1 MAFTLK
7 LGRPVAR
14 GLARIAAREIKAALE
29 ALGRRSRKGPA
40 TRVHDVRKHVKK
52 ARAVLRLFEKDLGDD
67 YERLNGRLRTAGRR
81 LSPLRDADAIVSTME
96 GLRDHFPRVI
106 TPPVFR
112 PVDQVLQARK
122 RGAASR
128 PRTERLLAEATRTLR
143 KTKASVPARI
153 RRVAG
158 SKTMRGGAG
167 RGYRR
172 ARQEMSRVAAE
183 PDDLRFHAWR
193 RRVKDHWYQM
203 RLVEGLNGRA
213 HARVR
218 RLKQLQTWLG
228 DDHNLVVLRDA
239 ILKTPARF
247 GDQRTVAVILGCIEK
262 YQVSLRRR
270 ALEQGRR
277 LFADTPGEFRKQI
290 DRWFRR

>member
-7 LGRPVAR
+7 QGRPVAR
-14 GLARIAAREIKAALE
+14 QLSRIAAKEITAALE
-29 ALGRRSRKGPA
+29 ALGRRSKKGPWTA
-40 TRVHDVRKHVKK
+40 LHSVRKHVKK
-52 ARAVLRLFEKDLGDD
+52 ARALLRLFEQDLGDD
-67 YERLNGRLRTAGRR
+67 YERLNGRLRTVGRR
-81 LSPLRDADAIVSTME
+81 LSPLRDADAIVATME
-96 GLRDHFPRVI
+96 GLRDHYPRII

-112 PVDQVLQARK
+112 PVDRVLQARK
-122 RGAASR
+122 RGASSR
-128 PRTERLLAEATRTLR
+128 PRAERLLAEASRTLR

-172 ARQEMSRVAAE
+172 ARKELARVAAE

-203 RLVEGLNGRA
+203 RLVEGLNRRA
-213 HARVR
+213 HVRVR
-218 RLKQLQTWLG
+218 QLDQLQTWLG

-239 ILKTPARF
+239 ILKAPARF

-262 YQVSLRRR
+262 YQASLRRR
-270 ALEQGRR
+270 ALVQGRR
-277 LFADTPGEFRKQI
+277 LFADTPADFRKQI
-290 DRWFRR
+290 DRWFR